1 MEGSLIRQ
9 LRKNRKLSLK
19 ELAEK
24 TGLSVSYLSEIE
36 TGKKKPSLEVVQKL
50 ADALNVSVE
59 AFFNNAGEVSN
70 PEKPLSI
77 GEKIRL
83 FRQSKNLSLEE
94 LAELAGISASYLCQI
109 EKGNVLPSLSTLT
122 GLTKFLD
129 IKPEELLNGGNN
141 IGAKLKKL
149 RTERGLTQ
157 VELAKKAGV
166 SPALIGQLENGKVEP
181 SIKTLEKLAQALSV
195 TPCFFVTDDDG
206 AENIF
211 KIMNPAL
218 KELFLDPKVKSV
230 LEMVADCTPEELSFI
245 LRFIELYKSHRKI

>member
-181 SIKTLEKLAQALSV
+181 SIKTLEKLAHALSV

>member
-59 AFFNNAGEVSN
+59 AFFNTGEDST

-77 GEKIRL
+77 GEKIHL
-83 FRQSKNLSLEE
+83 LRQRKNLSLEK

-129 IKPEELLNGGNN
+129 IKPEELLNNSAN
-141 IGAKLKKL
+141 MGAKLKKL